1 MQHRKS
7 KKEMQVVSET
17 IFFLKGSSWKHLRG
31 KEKLIKLSQ
40 GTEKGLEKSKRQPGG
55 EIFNRE
61 QDVRD
66 RQIND
71 SACNLHSSQKEPKG
85 NLKGTPKVQFKNTF
99 LQ

>member
-1 MQHRKS
+1 MRQF
-7 KKEMQVVSET
+7 
-17 IFFLKGSSWKHLRG
+17 FFLKGSSWKHLRG

-71 SACNLHSSQKEPKG
+71 SACNLHSSQKEPKR
-85 NLKGTPKVQFKNTF
+85 NQKGTPKVQFKNTF